1 MGLPFLATNNA
12 VYGEM
17 GQLQLWIRT
26 HNGAMKFWNSS
37 HGEVPV
43 LVQKALAVS
52 KQMKISWASS
62 VRQLLYT
69 YEVTETDM
77 HFKRTP

>member
-1 MGLPFLATNNA
+1 
-12 VYGEM
+12 M
-17 GQLQLWIRT
+17 GQLPQWIRT
-26 HNGAMKFWNSS
+26 QYRVMKFWNRLC
-37 HGEVPV
+37 GEAPV
-43 LVQKALAVS
+43 LVQEALAVS